1 MTGTSDQ
8 KRVRRRENGVLFR
21 SKLPNQIQ
29 PQNDCRTFPGRTRQN
44 GTLQSRTNR
53 SRTNRS
59 RTNRNGT
66 LLGRT
71 GPDLTEVTFR
81 PRSAEIGA
89 LVQTLDRDFEMLRMK
104 R

>member
-1 MTGTSDQ
+1 MEKTTGTSDQ

-53 SRTNRS
+53 R

-71 GPDLTEVTFR
+71 GQDLTEVTFR

-89 LVQTLDRDFEMLRMK
+89 LVQTLDRDFEMFRMK